1 VGFAGGYLEH
11 VFRTTAREVF
21 GVEVAPGPLPLRT
34 LRNTDFQEVEL
45 TVAGR
50 PVLRFAAAYG
60 FRNIQTLVSPVCTP
74 SVLKI

>member
-1 VGFAGGYLEH
+1 MGMAGGYLEH

-21 GVEVAPGPLPLRT
+21 GVEVPHGPLPLRT
-34 LRNTDFQEVEL
+34 LRNADFQEVEL

-60 FRNIQTLVSPVCTP
+60 FRNIQTLVSPVIFP
-74 SVLKI
+74 AGMP